1 MHLGVQKENRLSCSS
16 RKDGLRREYLCLLYF
31 RVLV

>member
-1 MHLGVQKENRLSCSS
+1 MCLVMQKENRPSCSS
-16 RKDGLRREYLCLLYF
+16 RKDGLSREYLCLLYF